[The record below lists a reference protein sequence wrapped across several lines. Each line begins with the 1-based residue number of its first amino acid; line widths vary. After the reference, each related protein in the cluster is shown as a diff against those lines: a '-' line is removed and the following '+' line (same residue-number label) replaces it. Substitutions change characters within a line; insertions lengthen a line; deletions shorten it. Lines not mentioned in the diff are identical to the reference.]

1 MGGLLLEAA
10 PATQSTYQ
18 PENNLMGHL
27 VNERTF
33 VSELTADEVAEYRRR
48 TLWLAKTH
56 FGNSHIESFDLGN
69 LIGGYMTAEI
79 TTSYI
84 PGQRRIWYYIDK
96 HMVYTQR
103 CGAGEGVRRQAEDYF
118 AAQLNRQREHR
129 QQRVGVTA

>member
-1 MGGLLLEAA
+1 MG
-10 PATQSTYQ
+10 Y
-18 PENNLMGHL
+18 L

-33 VSELTADEVAEYRRR
+33 ASELTVDEVAECRKR

-56 FGNSHIESFDLGN
+56 FGSDHIESFDLGN

-79 TTSYI
+79 TTSYR
-84 PGQRRIWYYIDK
+84 PSERRIWYYMDK

-103 CGAGEGVRRQAEDYF
+103 CEAGQGARRQAEDYF

-129 QQRVGVTA
+129 QQRVTEGVH